1 MSVELIFGAIAGI
14 KKLVEAFRGK
24 PLPPQVDQVIN
35 AGKGLHDAIKL
46 GVVKIRDAGG
56 VELTPEQFE
65 AKFVAWEAAQVAA
78 SDGAEGRL
86 DNRPRGDGTG
96 EP

>member
-1 MSVELIFGAIAGI
+1 MSVELIFGAISGI

-24 PLPPQVDQVIN
+24 PLPPQVDQVIT
-35 AGKGLHDAIKL
+35 AGKGLHDAIKA
-46 GVVKIRDAGG
+46 GVVKTRDERG

-65 AKFVAWEAAQVAA
+65 AKFVAWEAAQLTASQGAA
-78 SDGAEGRL
+78 ERL
-86 DNRPRGDGTG
+86 ERRQRGDGTG